1 MELNNEIK
9 VNVKVG
15 LSVDEET
22 FRTCMNLL
30 KLYFQSHCENS
41 KGIVMKF
48 DDTIGS
54 EPLISIVD
62 TDAEMDRI
70 WLGYVPESEG

>member
-9 VNVKVG
+9 VNVRVG

-22 FRTCMNLL
+22 FGTCMKLL
-30 KLYFQSHCENS
+30 KLYIQSHCENC

-48 DDTIGS
+48 DDTIAS
-54 EPLISIVD
+54 EPLISFVD
-62 TDAEMDRI
+62 TDAEMNRI
-70 WLGYVPESEG
+70 WYGYVPESEG

>member
-30 KLYFQSHCENS
+30 KLYVQSHCENC

-48 DDTIGS
+48 DDTIDS
-54 EPLISIVD
+54 EPLISFVD

-70 WLGYVPESEG
+70 WYGYVRESEG

>member
-1 MELNNEIK
+1 MEINNEIK

-22 FRTCMNLL
+22 FRTCMKLL
-30 KLYFQSHCENS
+30 KLYFQNHCENT

-48 DDTIGS
+48 DDTIAS

-70 WLGYVPESEG
+70 WYGYVQESEG

>member
-1 MELNNEIK
+1 MEINNEIK

-22 FRTCMNLL
+22 FRTCMNLF
-30 KLYFQSHCENS
+30 KLYWQSHWENC

-48 DDTIGS
+48 DDAFGS
-54 EPLISIVD
+54 EPLTSIVD
-62 TDAEMDRI
+62 NDAEMDRI
-70 WLGYVPESEG
+70 WYGCVPEKED